1 MKLKNKFVISV
12 FAFSCFAVTGSGV
25 FASGQATQ
33 SSIPLLPEIVNDAQL
48 EWPFL
53 PAIVKKLPFK
63 NLDLNP
69 DQKRHFRELW
79 TTFKLAQKQM
89 IEKMQQAATIQEKE
103 SLRIERDA
111 KQLDFQSQLLA
122 FLPEQYKNQLK
133 ELSATKLKK
142 NKETE
147 KTDTNSTNWEEG
159 YGFLWSLLDQNGLT
173 SGQTYEIRV
182 LEMKKQKAMQEL
194 VQKIASLSTSE
205 MATLEQEIEQVNT
218 EFLTALKK
226 YIAEDKLQEYLEF
239 LWEIQQRNSKVKTK
253 PVQSS

>member
-1 MKLKNKFVISV
+1 MKLKNKFVVSV

-48 EWPFL
+48 EWSFL
-53 PAIVKKLPFK
+53 PSVVKKLPFR

-69 DQKRHFRELW
+69 DQKRHFQELW
-79 TTFKLAQKQM
+79 TAFKLAQKQM
-89 IEKMQQAATIQEKE
+89 IEKMQQAATLQEKE

-111 KQLDFQSQLLA
+111 KQIDFQSQLLA

-142 NKETE
+142 SKETE
-147 KTDTNSTNWEEG
+147 KTDTNPTNWEES

-173 SGQTYEIRV
+173 SQQKYEIRI

-194 VQKIASLSTSE
+194 VQKIASLSKSE
-205 MATLEQEIEQVNT
+205 MTTLEQEIEQVNT

-226 YIAEDKLQEYLEF
+226 YISEDKLQEYLDF

>member
-1 MKLKNKFVISV
+1 MKLKNKFVVSV
-12 FAFSCFAVTGSGV
+12 IVFSCFAVTGSGV

-33 SSIPLLPEIVNDAQL
+33 SSIPLLPEIVNDVQL
-48 EWPFL
+48 EWSFL
-53 PAIVKKLPFK
+53 PSVLKKLPFK

-69 DQKRHFRELW
+69 DQKRYFQELW
-79 TTFKLAQKQM
+79 TAFKLAQKQM

-111 KQLDFQSQLLA
+111 RQIDFQSQLLA

-159 YGFLWSLLDQNGLT
+159 YGFLWSLL
-173 SGQTYEIRV
+173 
-182 LEMKKQKAMQEL
+182 
-194 VQKIASLSTSE
+194 VQKIASLSKSE

-226 YIAEDKLQEYLEF
+226 YISEDKLQEYLEF

>member
-1 MKLKNKFVISV
+1 MKLKNKFVVSV

-33 SSIPLLPEIVNDAQL
+33 SSIPLLPEIVNDVQL
-48 EWPFL
+48 EWSFL
-53 PAIVKKLPFK
+53 PSVLKKLPFK
-63 NLDLNP
+63 NLGLTL
-69 DQKRHFRELW
+69 DQKRHFQELW
-79 TTFKLAQKQM
+79 TAFKLAQKQM
-89 IEKMQQAATIQEKE
+89 IEKMQQAATLQEKE
-103 SLRIERDA
+103 ALRIERDA

-147 KTDTNSTNWEEG
+147 KKDTDTTNWEES

-173 SGQTYEIRV
+173 SQQKYEIRI
-182 LEMKKQKAMQEL
+182 LEMKKQKVMQEL

-205 MATLEQEIEQVNT
+205 MSTLEQEIEQVNT